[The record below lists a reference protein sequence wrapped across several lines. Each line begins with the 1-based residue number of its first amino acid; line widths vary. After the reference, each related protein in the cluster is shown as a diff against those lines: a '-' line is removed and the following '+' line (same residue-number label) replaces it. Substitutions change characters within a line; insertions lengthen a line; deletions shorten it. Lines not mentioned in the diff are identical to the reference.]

1 MSIADDI
8 RLPEEEQQQQEEKR
22 RRKWLLL
29 LLLLLLLLCC
39 GLGLFYRYLTRPEP
53 LPEIVPVV
61 PEVDYPPH
69 YLFSI
74 YGVDR
79 PVGVAVSPDGERIY
93 VAEAGGDRL
102 IKIFDRDGNRIGVFA
117 PPDTRVGERSP
128 VYLTVDAQGRVFVSD
143 RLQHAIYVFD
153 SEGQYLDTILDPS
166 LALREFVVQQVGQP
180 LAPDARFAF
189 NIFWQEV
196 RYRPEAEAEE
206 RLLPAPERAAWSPL
220 GVRFDREGNLWV
232 TDVIGGAHVV
242 RFFPAEALAAETW
255 DEFSPATFQF
265 GEEGEALGQF
275 LFPNVAVRDSQ
286 GRIYV
291 SDGNNG
297 RLSVWSAQGDYLFT
311 FGAGTGEGALSLPRG
326 AFIDE
331 KDRLFVVDAVG
342 QDVKVFNVSGEE
354 PDFLYLLGEY
364 GLDDGQFNY
373 PNDIAVDG
381 SGRLYIADRE
391 NNRIQV
397 WSY

>member
-1 MSIADDI
+1 MTTPM
-8 RLPEEEQQQQEEKR
+8 PEAEARQEAEEAR

-39 GLGLFYRYLTRPEP
+39 GCGLFYRYWTKPQP
-53 LPEIVPVV
+53 LPDLVPVA
-61 PEVDYPPH
+61 PEVEYPPH

-93 VAEAGGDRL
+93 VAETGGERL
-102 IKIFDRDGNRIGVFA
+102 IKVFDAKGNLLDSFA
-117 PPDTRVGERSP
+117 PPETRPGERSP
-128 VYLTVDAQGRVFVSD
+128 VYLAVDASGRVFVSD

-153 SEGQYLDTILDPS
+153 AEGQYLDTILDTS
-166 LALREFVVQQVGQP
+166 LTLREFVSKHAQEELSPSAV
-180 LAPDARFAF
+180 FSY
-189 NIFWQEV
+189 NIFWQDV
-196 RYRPEAEAEE
+196 RYQPTTDEAP
-206 RLLPAPERAAWSPL
+206 LLMPAPDRAAWAPL
-220 GVRFDREGNLWV
+220 GLRFDQEGNLWV
-232 TDVIGGAHVV
+232 TDVAREANAVH
-242 RFFPAEALAAETW
+242 FFPAEALNSPTW
-255 DEFSPATFQF
+255 EEFSPDTFRF
-265 GEEGEALGQF
+265 GASGQELGQF
-275 LFPNVAVRDSQ
+275 LYPNTAVRDSQ
-286 GRIYV
+286 GRVYV

-297 RLSVWSAQGDYLFT
+297 RISVWSAQGEYLFT
-311 FGAGTGEGALSLPRG
+311 FGAGSGEGALSLPRG

-331 KDRLFVVDAVG
+331 KDRLFIVDAVG
-342 QDVKVFNVSGEE
+342 QDVKVFSVAEEE
-354 PDFLYLLGEY
+354 PVFLYLLGEY